1 IDRTTY
7 QATIAIDILTPT
19 NSTTAEDP

>member
-1 IDRTTY
+1 RTTY